1 MRFVTRLLPAA
12 AVAAGLILPGL
23 ARAADKPAPDPEKL
37 FARRD
42 TDKDGS
48 LSLEE
53 FKKGLKDRALESADK
68 RFKKLD
74 ADGNGRISLEEFKA
88 GIKPKKA

>member
-1 MRFVTRLLPAA
+1 MRPAPRFLA
-12 AVAAGLILPGL
+12 LAVVAAGLILPSL

-42 TDKDGS
+42 ADKDGS

-53 FKKGLKDRALESADK
+53 FKKGLKDRALETADK

-74 ADGNGRISLEEFKA
+74 TDGNGRISLEEFKA
-88 GIKPKKA
+88 GIKPKTA